1 MNKKELRALIGTRA
15 KELSD
20 VYKKEASEAIAGKVL
35 SSPLFLRSESVFVYM
50 SMKNEPQTQSLIDAA
65 LKAGKRVFVPKCVDE
80 NRMKAVRIRAD
91 SEFFKGSY
99 GIREPKQTDECAGAD
114 EIELAI
120 VPCVSASRDCRRLG
134 HGAGYYD
141 LFLSQCNAFKM
152 CLCFEKLLSDE
163 IETDEHDVYMDLVV
177 TEKGIYAKNG

>member
-1 MNKKELRALIGTRA
+1 MRYEEIIKLLDAGYTRD
-15 KELSD
+15 EILN
-20 VYKKEASEAIAGKVL
+20 
-35 SSPLFLRSESVFVYM
+35 
-50 SMKNEPQTQSLIDAA
+50 MKNEPETRRIIEAA
-65 LKAGKRVFVPKCVDE
+65 LAAGKRVYLPKCIDE
-80 NRMKAVRIRAD
+80 KHMKAVRIMPD
-91 SEFFKGSY
+91 TEFEKGKY
-99 GIREPKQTDECAGAD
+99 GIREPKQTDECAGED

-141 LFLSQCNAFKM
+141 VFLEKSTAFKM

-163 IETDEHDVYMDLVV
+163 IETDEHDVNMDLVV